1 MEQQK
6 PFVPRGDQDA
16 PAPLR
21 LAEALVAGI
30 PPADLARALHRQESW
45 VRQHRALVSPA
56 AHVLFASGRLR
67 SVSAYAR
74 LRRLPPQARR
84 RLLDAGGLITVARCA
99 QALPPT
105 RVPGRR
111 DGGAL

>member
-6 PFVPRGDQDA
+6 QFA
-16 PAPLR
+16 LR
-21 LAEALVAGI
+21 ISEALVAGI
-30 PPADLARALHRQESW
+30 PPADMARALHRQESW

-74 LRRLPPQARR
+74 LRRLPPRARR

-105 RVPGRR
+105 RVSGPQG
-111 DGGAL
+111 GGAL